1 VAGRMTF
8 TVGVYPVIV
17 FGFALTCIIFRWSK
31 TNPGY
36 EGRNSRSSWLHSFP
50 VPTPCFDFV
59 KGHLDRGQVEE
70 DDPINYLSSPSTHS
84 FPAA

>member
-17 FGFALTCIIFRWSK
+17 FGFALTWIIFRWSK

-36 EGRNSRSSWLHSFP
+36 EGKDSCSSWLHSFQ

-59 KGHLDRGQVEE
+59 KGHLDRGKVEE
-70 DDPINYLSSPSTHS
+70 DFPHLHIHSLRRNSSM
-84 FPAA
+84 